1 MVIVNYINLTNLEII
16 QKNLQE
22 YLEIADYSFSR
33 KKYNTAVTLY
43 YKVLVELCDFILLQ
57 KTKKVGANHT
67 ERFDMLKLHAPEL
80 YAIASKLFRY
90 YRDSYSEEI
99 SEVVASTV
107 KKEVEHAQKLV
118 FS

>member
-1 MVIVNYINLTNLEII
+1 M
-16 QKNLQE
+16 
-22 YLEIADYSFSR
+22 
-33 KKYNTAVTLY
+33 TLY
-43 YKVLVELCDFILLQ
+43 YKVLVQLCDFILLQ

-67 ERFDMLKLHAPEL
+67 ERFDLLKLHDPEL
-80 YAIASKLFRY
+80 YALASKLFRY